1 MTEYHIGEAAE
12 GLKVSTRT
20 LRHWDAIG
28 LLSPGW
34 RTMSDYRLYTDADL
48 ERGARIQIYR
58 AAGVPL
64 KEIAELLT
72 APEAERE
79 VLHRQR
85 TRMVKELGHLHRMI
99 RAVDELLERGETM
112 TINDKIEL
120 FGEDWPDYQAEAE
133 DKWGDTPEWAQSMRR
148 QKKMTMGDWQAVKDE
163 QDQLV
168 EMLIDAHTRAV
179 QPGSEEA
186 AAIVEKHRESI
197 ARWYDV
203 PRARQVVLAR
213 MYVQDGRFAQM
224 YRGQAGYLLEL
235 IEAQA
240 RAEGIDP
247 DAAEWCVE

>member
-1 MTEYHIGEAAE
+1 MTEYHIGEAA
-12 GLKVSTRT
+12 GALKVSTRT

-64 KEIAELLT
+64 KEIAELLA

-133 DKWGDTPEWAQSMRR
+133 NKWGDTPEWAQSMQR
-148 QKKMTMGDWQAVKDE
+148 QKSMTKEDWRAVKEE
-163 QDQLV
+163 QEQLV
-168 EMLIDAHTRAV
+168 AALADACARGV
-179 QPGSEEA
+179 DPGSDEA
-186 AAIVEKHRESI
+186 AEIVEKHRATI
-197 ARWYDV
+197 AQWYDA
-203 PRARQVVLAR
+203 PRNRQVLLAR
-213 MYVQDGRFAQM
+213 MYVTDERFRAM
-224 YRGQAGYLLEL
+224 YGGHAEYLLSL
-235 IEAQA
+235 VEAQA
-240 RAEGIDP
+240 RLEGLDP
-247 DAAEWCVE
+247 DEAHW